1 MMQRTGA
8 IVGERILVV
17 DDEEAIREIVSSL
30 LVSANYNCQQAG
42 SGNEALAVLNSGER
56 FDLISTDLMMAD
68 LDGLALLEKVNVQY
82 PEIPVIFVTSVHD
95 PSVALMCFRAGAY
108 PSAHTALVVLC
119 GIMPLTY
126 PKGCGVFRR
135 YCPDSGVSIRF

>member
-1 MMQRTGA
+1 MMQRAGA
-8 IVGERILVV
+8 IVEERILVV

-95 PSVALMCFRAGAY
+95 PSVALMCSCWCIRLLAGAIRARAIVRHGS
-108 PSAHTALVVLC
+108 PGAQE
-119 GIMPLTY
+119 PLAQDREL
-126 PKGCGVFRR
+126 PR
-135 YCPDSGVSIRF
+135 